1 MEEDP
6 AISDKQLLGELQEYD
21 SEGTDK
27 LDELFNEDKPSNHQV
42 LQITLLIDIQVSA
55 DTLVSAALCFVIP
68 NITSF
73 HF

>member
-1 MEEDP
+1 MTDRVRMEEDP

-27 LDELFNEDKPSNHQV
+27 LFNEDKPSGK
-42 LQITLLIDIQVSA
+42 ITLLLDIKVSA